1 MTATTIA
8 NLTTIAAASH
18 GAGPALV
25 DDDATLT
32 WSEVESRVTHL
43 AANLVSLG
51 IEHGDRVVVSTAK
64 SVLSHIT
71 FHALLRIGAVVVPID
86 PRAPASQAADIANS
100 AKSSVVIADAA
111 VVIKRELALDPDR
124 WRLIISATGECE
136 GAESTTAALSNER
149 LLAAQAVQLP
159 TVEPSDEAYIIFT
172 SGSTGQPK
180 GIVHTHASAVAYA
193 HLAKDAHGL
202 TEHDVLAGLAPLHF
216 DMSTLELY
224 AAPLAGS
231 TVAPVPDSLLKFPAS
246 VVEHS
251 RKHSATVWYLV
262 PTLAMLLVE
271 RGGLNDEP
279 VRSLRLVVYAGE
291 SYPPT
296 AVRELMGAI
305 PHAAI
310 QNAFGPAE
318 TNVVSVFAVDET
330 TARLD
335 AIPIGEPWSGAR
347 FDLVRL
353 ENSADAGGPLFELWL
368 AASTM
373 MAGYLERPDLT
384 AARMRTDS
392 EGTAWYQTGD
402 IVRETDHGVVFVGRS
417 DYQVKIHGVRL
428 ELEAIEAAIE
438 QMPGVRT
445 VVATAVPPSNPE
457 GVEVVVL
464 GDSSAEL
471 TQTAVRRYA
480 ALVLNPAAVPSIVN
494 FVDEMPQTQSG
505 KIDRARVRAAVTSRK
520 LAASD
525 TSKLCPSD

>member
-8 NLTTIAAASH
+8 NLTTIAAASY

-25 DDDATLT
+25 DDDTTLT

-51 IEHGDRVVVSTAK
+51 IEHGERVVVSTAK

-86 PRAPASQAADIANS
+86 PRAPASQAADIANL
-100 AKSSVVIADAA
+100 ARSSVVIADAA
-111 VVIKRELALDPDR
+111 VVIKRGLAAESDR
-124 WRLIISATGECE
+124 WRLMISATGECE
-136 GAESTTAALSNER
+136 GAESTTATLSNNR
-149 LLAAQAVQLP
+149 LPSAQAVRPP
-159 TVEPSDEAYIIFT
+159 TVEPHHEAYIIFT

-193 HLAKDAHGL
+193 HLAKDAHDL

-231 TVAPVPDSLLKFPAS
+231 TVAPVPDSVLKFPSS

-262 PTLAMLLVE
+262 PTLSKLLVE
-271 RGGLNDEP
+271 RGGLKEHP
-279 VRSLRLVVYAGE
+279 VPSLRLVVYAGE

-296 AVRELMGAI
+296 AVQELMDAV
-305 PHAAI
+305 PDAAI

-318 TNVVSVFAVDET
+318 TNVVSVFAVNET

-335 AIPIGEPWSGAR
+335 AIPIGEPWPGAR

-353 ENSADAGGPLFELWL
+353 DESAGADGALFELWL
-368 AASTM
+368 AGSTM
-373 MAGYLERPDLT
+373 MAGYLGRSDLT
-384 AARMRTDS
+384 ASRMRTDS

-402 IVRETDHGVVFVGRS
+402 IVRKTEHGVVFVGRG
-417 DYQVKIHGVRL
+417 DHQVKVRGVRL

-438 QMPGVRT
+438 KMPGVRT
-445 VVATAVPPSNPE
+445 AVAMAVPPSNPE

-464 GDSSAEL
+464 GDSGIEL
-471 TQTAVRRYA
+471 TQTAVRRHA
-480 ALVLNPAAVPSIVN
+480 ALVLNPAAVPSIVH
-494 FVDEMPQTQSG
+494 FVDELPQTQSG
-505 KIDRARVRAAVTSRK
+505 KLDRSRVRAAVASLNSAVSNASSR
-520 LAASD
+520 A
-525 TSKLCPSD
+525 PSD